1 LVSGAF
7 VSRLDTEVDGWRSR
21 DVVEMLE
28 SELAS
33 VRIEMSDDVIE
44 ATRVNDTWQLSQPVA
59 DLADAEQMRSLV
71 SELNALRIS
80 EFLPEGTPEAFL
92 DPTLVEYRVELHP
105 GGEEPPLI
113 LELGAPVEG
122 RTGLV
127 CRRNGEESFR
137 IPDGIRARIGKA
149 PVLWRSAKVWP
160 FSSFDVGT
168 VEISN
173 ASETVVLE
181 SVDHVWTL
189 ADGAEAE
196 QAEVRR
202 RLNALSDL
210 EAREHDLVHP
220 PTDVL
225 GSVIVV
231 LDDGGGADRL
241 TYTFFA
247 PIEEGGH
254 AAVKLS
260 SRANVM
266 GVDAAMAETIVGN
279 LEALRPFTPEVGLDG
294 ESTGSIE

>member
-1 LVSGAF
+1 LVAGAF
-7 VSRLDTEVDGWRSR
+7 VSRLDTGVDGWRSR
-21 DVVEMLE
+21 DVVDVLE
-28 SELAS
+28 TELAS
-33 VRIEMSDDVIE
+33 VRIETTADVIE
-44 ATRVNDTWQLSQPVA
+44 ANRVNGVWQLSLPVA

-80 EFLPEGTPEAFL
+80 EFLPEGTPESFL
-92 DPTLVEYRVELHP
+92 DPALVEYRVELRRSGDEAP
-105 GGEEPPLI
+105 VI
-113 LELGAPVEG
+113 LELGAATESE
-122 RTGLV
+122 TGII

-137 IPDGIRARIGKA
+137 IPDGIRARLGKA

-173 ASETVVLE
+173 ASASVALD

-189 ADGAEAE
+189 ADGVEAE

-202 RLNALSDL
+202 RLNALTDL

-220 PTDVL
+220 PTEVM
-225 GSVIVV
+225 GTVIVV
-231 LDDGGGADRL
+231 LDDDGGAEGL
-241 TYTFFA
+241 TYTFYA

-266 GVDAAMAETIVGN
+266 GVDATVVETIVGD
-279 LEALRPFTPEVGLDG
+279 LDALRPPAVDQAGDG
-294 ESTGSIE
+294 GVDGALE